1 MMWVYPQV
9 TSTIVALYVMIVNM
23 QNEHRNSLSISEIVE
38 TFKTNY
44 KDIKNVRYQYEEYQA
59 YLDRLHD
66 SIDESV
72 RESFGMNSKEKEV
85 LAEMYHAYVD
95 EMSKDFQKAYKQY
108 EIILYAMKPGKK
120 KLGGVQEVDIA
131 KARSYPIENLL
142 QFNGAGKAY
151 CIFHNDTGIPN
162 MHKYDNTVYCFSC
175 NRKADVID
183 IYMEQN
189 AVDFIQAVKALQ
201 S

>member
-1 MMWVYPQV
+1 V
-9 TSTIVALYVMIVNM
+9 TSFIVALYDMIVNM
-23 QNEHRNSLSISEIVE
+23 AHEHRNSLSVSEIVE

-59 YLDRLHD
+59 YLDQLHD
-66 SIDESV
+66 AVDESV
-72 RESFGMNSKEKEV
+72 RESFGMNSKDKEI
-85 LAEMYHAYVD
+85 LAEMYHAYID
-95 EMSKDFQKAYKQY
+95 EMSKDFQKAYNQY
-108 EIILYAMKPGKK
+108 KIILHAMKPGKK
-120 KLGGVQEVDIA
+120 KLKGVQEMDIA
-131 KARSYPIENLL
+131 RARNYPIENLL
-142 QFNGAGKAY
+142 KFNNTGKAY

-162 MHKYDNTVYCFSC
+162 MHKYGNTVYCFSC

-189 AVDFIQAVKALQ
+189 GVDFIKAVNFLQ